1 MIQETKPK
9 FESIKTY
16 GEKEKQENFDY
27 FSQDISWLWRLQ
39 EIIEE
44 IKESER

>member
-1 MIQETKPK
+1 MIQETNPK
-9 FESIKTY
+9 FESIKNY
-16 GEKEKQENFDY
+16 DEKENTGKFDY